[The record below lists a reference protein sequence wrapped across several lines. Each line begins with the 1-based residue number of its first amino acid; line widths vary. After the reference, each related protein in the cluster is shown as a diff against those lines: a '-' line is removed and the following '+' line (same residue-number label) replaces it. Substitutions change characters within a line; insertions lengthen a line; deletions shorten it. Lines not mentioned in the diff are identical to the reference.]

1 MKLFSL
7 NPANLKRVLVSDS
20 NINKVFNE
28 SRKVFNFFFIKIKVR
43 ISILSNIMLFFNLSL
58 LLKFYKGLESLE
70 QNQIFKPQYF

>member
-28 SRKVFNFFFIKIKVR
+28 SRKVFNFF
-43 ISILSNIMLFFNLSL
+43 
-58 LLKFYKGLESLE
+58 LLKLKSEFP
-70 QNQIFKPQYF
+70 F

>member
-28 SRKVFNFFFIKIKVR
+28 SRKVFNFFIKIKVR

-58 LLKFYKGLESLE
+58 LLKFYKGIESLE
-70 QNQIFKPQYF
+70 QNQIFKLQYF